1 MKDQQPN
8 FDLKEAVRAY
18 WSARAATFDNS
29 PSHYIEARY
38 GRPEWQ
44 AFIKQAAG
52 LSQGDTMAGF
62 HTLDLACGTG
72 EISRVLLSLGA
83 EVIGVDFSEAM
94 LAKSSAKLA
103 KLNWK
108 PRLCDAEVLSGIST
122 ESVDF
127 IVTRHLVWTLTD
139 PANAFLA
146 WYRALKPGGRLLI
159 NDGNWSKP
167 FSVGYRIRRKI
178 ADWLKPRPGRSSND
192 LETDAYIRQ
201 NLPYKDGLC
210 KQRLTSELEMV
221 GFTLLKELD
230 TSPLYRQAMRA
241 WPLADR
247 LRQSS
252 EHRFA
257 LVFAK

>member
-18 WSARAATFDNS
+18 WSARAATFDDS
-29 PSHYIEARY
+29 PSHYIETRY

-52 LSQGDTMAGF
+52 LSQDETMTGF
-62 HTLDLACGTG
+62 HVLDLACGTG

-83 EVIGVDFSEAM
+83 EVVGVDFSEAM

-108 PRLCDAEVLSGIST
+108 PRLCDAEMLSGIST

-127 IVTRHLVWTLTD
+127 IVTRHLVWTLIN
-139 PANAFLA
+139 PANAFLE
-146 WYRALKPGGRLLI
+146 WYRTLKPGGRLLI

-167 FSVGYRIRRKI
+167 FSIRYRIRRTI
-178 ADWLKPRPGRSSND
+178 AHWLKPLPKRNSED
-192 LETDAYIRQ
+192 LETGSYIRQ

-210 KQRLTSELEMV
+210 KQQLTSELEMV

-230 TSPLYRQAMRA
+230 PSPLYRQAMRA

-247 LRQSS
+247 LRQTS
-252 EHRFA
+252 ENRFA
-257 LVFAK
+257 LVFEK